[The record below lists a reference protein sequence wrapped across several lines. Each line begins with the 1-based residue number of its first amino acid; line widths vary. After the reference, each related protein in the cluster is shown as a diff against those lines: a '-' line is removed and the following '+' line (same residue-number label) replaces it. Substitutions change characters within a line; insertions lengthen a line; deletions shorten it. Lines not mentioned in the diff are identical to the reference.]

1 MLQLCLLKMPLMPEL
16 KALPPGAIKGFSAA
30 PIDLETIKY
39 SDKIREKARIARLT
53 ARKEERAKEILEE
66 MQRKTAK
73 DAKQLHSNHKEICS
87 DGDSDAGDSDGSGD
101 DSSDCSSGSSSG
113 SSSKKSKPISAVKR
127 KRKGHKKVLDHF
139 ASCSFNRPQ
148 RAAGNRGFLEH
159 QKSKSRG

>member
-1 MLQLCLLKMPLMPEL
+1 MPEL

-66 MQRKTAK
+66 MQWKTAK
-73 DAKQLHSNHKEICS
+73 DAKQLHSNHKESYS

-101 DSSDCSSGSSSG
+101 DSSDSCSGSSSD
-113 SSSKKSKPISAVKR
+113 SSSKNSKPISATKR
-127 KRKGHKKVLDHF
+127 KRKVHKKVRAHF
-139 ASCSFNRPQ
+139 ASCSFNWPQ
-148 RAAGNRGFLEH
+148 SAAGNRRFLEH
-159 QKSKSRG
+159 QKGKSRG